1 MRIILVFLFMSLSLH
16 AAPRFDFI
24 LKEIIKFQEFRQE
37 FHETFKLKLKLKEY
51 EKNGL
56 ILSANDA
63 IKLSKSVDN
72 TVAAG
77 EKFIDTLYEK
87 AQNISHDSS
96 KAVSLLEFL
105 LEERFDLLFET
116 AKNAES
122 LSNSPIYIP
131 IQDSSLC
138 EQYYGDKDKSE
149 FNQYVKENNIYFYQ
163 FKVLLIKKI
172 FQSLQINEF
181 SKNAIKLLRASV
193 QLVDLLT
200 NKTQELGF
208 ADNCGGYLK
217 CMIYSNDFKMSSKHA
232 AVAIRNG
239 VKSKTWEKNKKLY
252 DIYWYE
258 THFIAKERI
267 NLFKGLGVPKGHGI
281 KYYTTDYEE
290 GLEKD
295 DLPFPDYLKEPIER
309 PFVESESFFA
319 TVKFEDFEDDID
331 ILQESNLPIE
341 EQHAEVAVTNDAL
354 KDSEKQDKE
363 DFLYPA
369 GVRKFHDL
377 TPYSPY
383 EKLNLKNKQQNLID
397 KIFDSKAFSTVSY
410 GEFKKLWK
418 SLGGTI
424 IGDRKTAHKQLIGP
438 NKEPLFGVSAHGDSR
453 TYGKNT
459 IKYFR
464 AALYYIGAR
473 PSI

>member
-1 MRIILVFLFMSLSLH
+1 MKILLMFLFMSLSLH
-16 AAPRFDFI
+16 AVSRFDFI
-24 LKEIIKFQEFRQE
+24 LKEVIKFQEFREE
-37 FHETFKLKLKLKEY
+37 FHENFKLKLKEY

-63 IKLSKSVDN
+63 KKLSKSVDI

-105 LEERFDLLFET
+105 LEERFDLLVVT
-116 AKNAES
+116 ANSAES
-122 LSNSPIYIP
+122 LSSSPICIP

-138 EQYYGDKDKSE
+138 EQYYGNKDKSE
-149 FNQYVKENNIYFYQ
+149 FYKYVKENNIYFYQ
-163 FKVLLIKKI
+163 FKMLLIKKI
-172 FQSLQINEF
+172 FQSLQINEL
-181 SKNAIKLLRASV
+181 SINVIKLLRASV
-193 QLVDLLT
+193 QLADLLT

-208 ADNCGGYLK
+208 VDNCGGYLK
-217 CMIYSNDFKMSSKHA
+217 CMIYSNDFKMNSSHA
-232 AVAIRNG
+232 AVAIRKG
-239 VKSKTWEKNKKLY
+239 MKSKTWGKNKKLY

-267 NLFKGLGVPKGHGI
+267 EPFKGLGVPKGHGI

-295 DLPFPDYLKEPIER
+295 ELPFPDYLKEPIER

-319 TVKFEDFEDDID
+319 TVKFEDFEDNID
-331 ILQESNLPIE
+331 ILQESNLLIE
-341 EQHAEVAVTNDAL
+341 EQPAEVVVINNEL
-354 KDSEKQDKE
+354 KDSKEQDKE
-363 DFLYPA
+363 NFLYPA

-377 TPYSPY
+377 MPYSPY
-383 EKLNLKNKQQNLID
+383 EKLNLNNKQQKLID
-397 KIFDSKAFSTVSY
+397 KIFDFKAFSTVSY
-410 GEFKKLWK
+410 GKFKKLWE

-438 NKEPLFGVSAHGDSR
+438 RKKPLFGVSAHGDSQ